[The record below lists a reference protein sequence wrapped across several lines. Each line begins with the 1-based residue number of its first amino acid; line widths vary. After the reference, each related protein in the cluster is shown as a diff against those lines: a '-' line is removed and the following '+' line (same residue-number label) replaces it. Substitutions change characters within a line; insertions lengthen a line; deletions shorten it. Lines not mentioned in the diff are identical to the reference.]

1 MWCLI
6 MIVWFIICWWE
17 TSQSIYGRGGEP
29 LCLTCSEATLVPLHN
44 LCPREAV
51 CECSWSC
58 WVSVQ
63 YLVKN
68 KKDCNKPVCVEVF

>member
-29 LCLTCSEATLVPLHN
+29 LCLTCSEATLAPLH
-44 LCPREAV
+44 
-51 CECSWSC
+51 
-58 WVSVQ
+58 
-63 YLVKN
+63 
-68 KKDCNKPVCVEVF
+68 KPLPKGGSL